1 MSRRG
6 RSEET
11 IQSNWRLRDNESATK
26 LLFMLLAIRLAE
38 KGHNRI
44 YHIIIYSWYKITRI
58 CDPTKVVNSNPVHG
72 KVYSIQHYVI
82 NLSATCDRS
91 VVFPLSATL

>member
-11 IQSNWRLRDNESATK
+11 IQSNWRLRDYESATK
-26 LLFMLLAIRLAE
+26 LFFMLLAIRLAE

-44 YHIIIYSWYKITRI
+44 YHIIIYS
-58 CDPTKVVNSNPVHG
+58 
-72 KVYSIQHYVI
+72 
-82 NLSATCDRS
+82 
-91 VVFPLSATL
+91 